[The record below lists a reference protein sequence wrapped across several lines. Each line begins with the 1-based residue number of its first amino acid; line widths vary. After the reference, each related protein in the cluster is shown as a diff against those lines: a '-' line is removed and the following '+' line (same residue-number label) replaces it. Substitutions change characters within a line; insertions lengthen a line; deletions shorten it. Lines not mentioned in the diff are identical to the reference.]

1 MQIYF
6 EIVFLIYLLFLL
18 VNHILI
24 IITCIL
30 HFLSLDSVL
39 ENDSETISS
48 YDLIRYIPLLV
59 VLTMFICMLI
69 LQDIHVFYHKILNG

>member
-1 MQIYF
+1 MPIYF

-18 VNHILI
+18 ANHILI

-30 HFLSLDSVL
+30 HFLSIDSVL

>member
-6 EIVFLIYLLFLL
+6 VFFIYLLFLL

-30 HFLSLDSVL
+30 HFLSIDSVL